1 MDVIVKK
8 SLWNHAGTA
17 GLLMGL
23 VSTASMFAG
32 QYMSTLGMSGFL
44 TGLVGLI
51 LWALETGGC
60 VWLMWLFMNKFAATC
75 PSADNSTTFRMGMAT
90 AFLSALVYSAAS
102 FANLAFISVDFYTEQ
117 YQTLMQQMAP
127 VTDSNSKD
135 MLVKML
141 DYMPQITFFSNLI
154 YCFFFGTLVSAALSR
169 GIPSRDPFADYR
181 PDEQ

>member
-32 QYMSTLGMSGFL
+32 QYLSTLSLSGFL
-44 TGLVGLI
+44 TVLIGLI

-60 VWLMWLFMNKFAATC
+60 IWLMWIFMKRFAAAC
-75 PSADNSTTFRMGMAT
+75 PSADNSATFRMGMAT

-117 YQTLMQQMAP
+117 YQTLLQRMRLNKLHM
-127 VTDSNSKD
+127 VFLTDENRTKVGILTMED
-135 MLVKML
+135 LLEELVG
-141 DYMPQITFFSNLI
+141 DIQ
-154 YCFFFGTLVSAALSR
+154 
-169 GIPSRDPFADYR
+169 
-181 PDEQ
+181 DESDTGEGLRLE

>member
-1 MDVIVKK
+1 MDVIAKK
-8 SLWNHAGTA
+8 TLWNYAGTA
-17 GLLMGL
+17 GLGMGL
-23 VSTASMFAG
+23 ISTASMFAG
-32 QYMSTLGMSGFL
+32 QYLSTLSLSGFL
-44 TGLVGLI
+44 TVLIGLI

-60 VWLMWLFMNKFAATC
+60 IWLMWIFMKKFAAAC
-75 PSADNSTTFRMGMAT
+75 ESADNSATFRMGMAT

-127 VTDSNSKD
+127 MMDSNSKD
-135 MLVKML
+135 MLAKML

-154 YCFFFGTLVSAALSR
+154 YCFFFGTIVSAALSR

-181 PDEQ
+181 QDEQ